1 MMGGAR
7 AAATSPRALARL
19 AKALEQTPMSPV
31 SPKDTW
37 YVVDGAF
44 SRRLAA
50 LAASDGK
57 MTRGPGEE
65 GDDQEA
71 EAGEEQEEEEAENPQ
86 GPLLRVRNR
95 KLLAQSAAELPRATK
110 QSLLKDDVLYQQGHC
125 FVLVDSECWNV
136 IESLVDVD
144 VSIPRGCFLLST
156 GVCKVEV
163 QPLHLSVVLA
173 AAAAAVTAG
182 ASSSLGRAAGAATAG
197 ELDTSCTPPSSA
209 TARGTEVASVVT
221 GVATAREMTCDD
233 GAADDAQELS
243 SICYED
249 SDMPPAAEGG
259 PTDADSSQTHLL
271 LQTAKTL
278 KTSHGFTL
286 QGLIEEVE
294 RTRTKRTRKRT
305 RRPTKRKGRAGR
317 SRIRI

>member
-1 MMGGAR
+1 MGGAR

-110 QSLLKDDVLYQQGHC
+110 QSLLKDDVLYQQVTRAHSSGKRA
-125 FVLVDSECWNV
+125 SAANAPGP
-136 IESLVDVD
+136 
-144 VSIPRGCFLLST
+144 PR
-156 GVCKVEV
+156 
-163 QPLHLSVVLA
+163 
-173 AAAAAVTAG
+173 
-182 ASSSLGRAAGAATAG
+182 
-197 ELDTSCTPPSSA
+197 
-209 TARGTEVASVVT
+209 
-221 GVATAREMTCDD
+221 
-233 GAADDAQELS
+233 
-243 SICYED
+243 
-249 SDMPPAAEGG
+249 
-259 PTDADSSQTHLL
+259 
-271 LQTAKTL
+271 
-278 KTSHGFTL
+278 
-286 QGLIEEVE
+286 
-294 RTRTKRTRKRT
+294 
-305 RRPTKRKGRAGR
+305 
-317 SRIRI
+317 